1 MYINSI
7 SEYLDRLEEFGKE
20 YPNNTLMPS
29 TTSNTFLFR
38 GMEDREYKL
47 LPSVYREVKDQVDEA
62 TIVNSKYLSSSNEIG
77 ILRNF
82 IQDASA
88 YVPQLDTNDIV
99 RWAELAQHH
108 GVPTRFLDWT
118 ENPLVALYFACESK
132 KIAMPL
138 YGYFTRGIICTT
150 QINTMKIVSSGK
162 INMQLMRM
170 LLKHC

>member
-7 SEYLDRLEEFGKE
+7 LEYLDRLEEFGTE
-20 YPNNTLMPS
+20 YSNNPLMPN

-88 YVPQLDTNDIV
+88 YV
-99 RWAELAQHH
+99 
-108 GVPTRFLDWT
+108 FLIGPKTLWLRST
-118 ENPLVALYFACESK
+118 LHVKAT